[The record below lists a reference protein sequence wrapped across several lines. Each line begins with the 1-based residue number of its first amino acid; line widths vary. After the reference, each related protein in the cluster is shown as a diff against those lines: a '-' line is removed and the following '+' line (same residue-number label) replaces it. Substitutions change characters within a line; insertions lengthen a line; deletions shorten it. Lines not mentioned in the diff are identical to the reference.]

1 MHERV
6 MEVARYL
13 RDGGDPQVAA
23 NTLEQIVRQAPRTVP
38 ALKPLTRKQRR
49 VFDFVRAYANTQG
62 CAPTMQEISA
72 HFGYRT
78 LSTVSEHLKH
88 LQEKGW
94 VVREYNRAGTLQVTP
109 EAANA

>member
-13 RDGGDPQVAA
+13 RTGGDPQVAA
-23 NTLEQIVRQAPRTVP
+23 NTLEQIARLAPRAAP

-49 VFDFVRAYANTQG
+49 VFDFVRAYTVTQG
-62 CAPTMQEISA
+62 CSPTHEVVA
-72 HFGYRT
+72 LHFGFRS
-78 LSTVSEHLKH
+78 LATVSEHLTH

-94 VVREYNRAGTLQVTP
+94 VTREYNRAGTLQVTP